1 MIDILK
7 LYIIKKV
14 DSKKLCEDFIA
25 QLYYDAQRY
34 MQEKP
39 DITISIEY
47 HEGLMGY
54 KIRITNQKRNVV
66 WPIYIAS
73 KSITK
78 KEIDLE
84 TVRYKLYQGVLIAL
98 GRYAKAPTRYYLI

>member
-25 QLYYDAQRY
+25 QLYCDAQKY

-39 DITISIEY
+39 DITISIKY

-54 KIRITNQKRNVV
+54 KIRIINQKRNVV
-66 WPIYIAS
+66 WPIYIAN
-73 KSITK
+73 KSIIK
-78 KEIDLE
+78 KETDLRF
-84 TVRYKLYQGVLIAL
+84 VRQKLYQGVLIAL
-98 GRYAKAPTRYYLI
+98 GRYAKAPTKYYLI